1 MPTATNASAKEGAAT
16 WRVLVVEDEVIFRR
30 ALSRCLAG
38 LSDDIEVQTA
48 TTVVGARRRIETER
62 FDLVTLDL
70 TLADGDGTELLRWM
84 KRSLRAP
91 PVVVVTSGNPAVPTE
106 VDAILMGAARMI
118 QKPGG
123 SGAEEVLRALL
134 APLVD
139 EIRRAPKGRT
149 ARGRPTPMPYLEPGE
164 RVSGPPSMR
173 ATRGAL
179 ANHSERPVSAL
190 PREVIAIGASTGGPA
205 VITALLRGL
214 GAGFS
219 TPVLVTQHMQSQHIQ
234 FFIELLRS
242 QTGRDV
248 RLAADGEALE
258 PGRTYVAG
266 GPGHLTV
273 ARREGRLRVRIDDGP
288 EEHHVRPAV
297 DPLFRS
303 VAEECGAAAV
313 GVVISGMGSD
323 GAQGALAMRQRG
335 AVVIA
340 QDEATSAVWGM
351 PGATV
356 TAGAADVVAPAK
368 DLADW
373 VKRATQGSASNSAQG
388 RR

>member
-1 MPTATNASAKEGAAT
+1 
-16 WRVLVVEDEVIFRR
+16 
-30 ALSRCLAG
+30 
-38 LSDDIEVQTA
+38 
-48 TTVVGARRRIETER
+48 
-62 FDLVTLDL
+62 
-70 TLADGDGTELLRWM
+70 
-84 KRSLRAP
+84 
-91 PVVVVTSGNPAVPTE
+91 
-106 VDAILMGAARMI
+106 
-118 QKPGG
+118 
-123 SGAEEVLRALL
+123 
-134 APLVD
+134 
-139 EIRRAPKGRT
+139 
-149 ARGRPTPMPYLEPGE
+149 
-164 RVSGPPSMR
+164 
-173 ATRGAL
+173 
-179 ANHSERPVSAL
+179 
-190 PREVIAIGASTGGPA
+190 
-205 VITALLRGL
+205 
-214 GAGFS
+214 
-219 TPVLVTQHMQSQHIQ
+219 MQSQHIRY
-234 FFIELLRS
+234 FIELLRS

-288 EEHHVRPAV
+288 EEHHVKPAV

-356 TAGAADVVAPAK
+356 IAGAADVVAPAK

-373 VKRATQGSASNSAQG
+373 VKRATQGSAANSAQG

>member
-1 MPTATNASAKEGAAT
+1 MPTGTHASAREGAAT

-48 TTVVGARRRIETER
+48 TTVAGARRRIETER

-91 PVVVVTSGNPAVPTE
+91 PVVVVTGGNPAVPTE

-123 SGAEEVLRALL
+123 RGAEEALRALV

-139 EIRRAPKGRT
+139 EIRNAPKGRS
-149 ARGRPTPMPYLEPGE
+149 ARRPTPTPFAEPAE
-164 RVSGPPSMR
+164 RVSGPPSLR
-173 ATRGAL
+173 AARGAAATL
-179 ANHSERPVSAL
+179 SERPVSAM
-190 PREVIAIGASTGGPA
+190 PREVIAVGASTGGPA

-214 GAGFS
+214 GSGFT

-234 FFIELLRS
+234 YFIELLRS

-248 RLAADGEALE
+248 RLAVDGEALV

-273 ARREGRLRVRIDDGP
+273 LRRDGRLRVRIDDGP
-288 EEHHVRPAV
+288 EEHHVKPAV

-323 GAQGALAMRQRG
+323 GAQGALAMRLRG

-351 PGATV
+351 PGAAV

-373 VKRATQGSASNSAQG
+373 VKRATQAGAASSAQG

>member
-1 MPTATNASAKEGAAT
+1 MPTATHASPTEGAAT

-48 TTVVGARRRIETER
+48 TTVAGARRRIETER

-91 PVVVVTSGNPAVPTE
+91 PVVVVTSGNPSVPTE
-106 VDAILMGAARMI
+106 VDAILMGATRMI
-118 QKPGG
+118 QKPAGR
-123 SGAEEVLRALL
+123 GAEAALRELV
-134 APLVD
+134 APLIE
-139 EIRRAPKGRT
+139 EIRYAPKGRT
-149 ARGRPTPMPYLEPGE
+149 ARSRATPVPFAEPVD
-164 RVSGPPSMR
+164 RLSGPPSLRTTR
-173 ATRGAL
+173 AFPTVTAD
-179 ANHSERPVSAL
+179 RPLSAM
-190 PREVIAIGASTGGPA
+190 PREVIAVGASTGGPA
-205 VITALLRGL
+205 VVTALLRGL
-214 GAGFS
+214 GAAFD

-234 FFIELLRS
+234 YFIELLRS

-248 RLAADGEALE
+248 RLAVDGEALE

-266 GPGHLTV
+266 GAGHLTV
-273 ARREGRLRVRIDDGP
+273 ARRDGRLRVRLDDGP
-288 EEHHVRPAV
+288 EEHHVKPAV

-303 VAEECGAAAV
+303 VAGVCGAAAV

-323 GAQGALAMRQRG
+323 GAQGALAMRHRG

-356 TAGAADVVAPAK
+356 NAGAADVVAPAK
-368 DLADW
+368 DLAEW
-373 VKRATQGSASNSAQG
+373 VRRATQASAASSAQG

>member
-1 MPTATNASAKEGAAT
+1 
-16 WRVLVVEDEVIFRR
+16 VLVVEDEVIFRR

-38 LSDDIEVQTA
+38 LSEDIEVQTA

-91 PVVVVTSGNPAVPTE
+91 PVVVVTSGNPALPTE

-123 SGAEEVLRALL
+123 SGAEEALRALL

-139 EIRRAPKGRT
+139 EIRRAPKGRPS
-149 ARGRPTPMPYLEPGE
+149 RGRPTPVPHAELGE
-164 RVSGPPSMR
+164 RVSGPPSLR
-173 ATRGAL
+173 ATRGAM

-190 PREVIAIGASTGGPA
+190 PREVIAVGASTGGPA

-219 TPVLVTQHMQSQHIQ
+219 TPVLVTQHMQSQHIRY
-234 FFIELLRS
+234 FIELLRS

-273 ARREGRLRVRIDDGP
+273 ARRDGRLRVRIDDGP

-356 TAGAADVVAPAK
+356 IAGAADVVAPAK

-373 VKRATQGSASNSAQG
+373 VKRATQGSAANSAQG

>member
-1 MPTATNASAKEGAAT
+1 MPTGTHASAREGAAT

-91 PVVVVTSGNPAVPTE
+91 PVVVVTGGNPAVPTE
-106 VDAILMGAARMI
+106 VDAILMGATRMI

-123 SGAEEVLRALL
+123 QGAEEALRAVLG
-134 APLVD
+134 PLVD
-139 EIRRAPKGRT
+139 EIRHATKGRSG
-149 ARGRPTPMPYLEPGE
+149 RRPTPMPFVEPGE
-164 RVSGPPSMR
+164 RVSGPPSLR
-173 ATRGAL
+173 AARGATPNL
-179 ANHSERPVSAL
+179 SERPLSAM
-190 PREVIAIGASTGGPA
+190 PREVIAVGASTGGPA

-214 GAGFS
+214 GVGFT

-234 FFIELLRS
+234 YFIELLRS
-242 QTGRDV
+242 QSGRDV
-248 RLAADGEALE
+248 RLAVDGEALAA
-258 PGRTYVAG
+258 GRTYVAG

-273 ARREGRLRVRIDDGP
+273 SRRDGRLRVRIDDGP
-288 EEHHVRPAV
+288 EEHHVKPAV

-356 TAGAADVVAPAK
+356 TAGAADVVAPAR

-373 VKRATQGSASNSAQG
+373 VKRATQGSAANSAQG